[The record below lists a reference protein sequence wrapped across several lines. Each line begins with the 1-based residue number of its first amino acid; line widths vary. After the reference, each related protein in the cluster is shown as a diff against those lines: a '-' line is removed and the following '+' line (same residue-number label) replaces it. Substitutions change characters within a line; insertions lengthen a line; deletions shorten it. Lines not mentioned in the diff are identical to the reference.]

1 MWSQIFS
8 GLELRRTIEELRPCV
23 MVMGHWCAVAQD
35 LGKDQGSR
43 VAKETITRLIDD
55 LDGGE
60 AAETVLFGLDGHSY
74 EIDLSAKNAAKLRNA
89 MAAFV
94 ENGSRTSGRVASLGR
109 AARGRS
115 TAAAEREQNQAI
127 RAWAMRKGIDVA
139 PRGRIKAEV
148 VEQYQRSAGR

>member
-1 MWSQIFS
+1 
-8 GLELRRTIEELRPCV
+8 LRDIGALST
-23 MVMGHWCAVAQD
+23 D
-35 LGKDQGSR
+35 LGKDQGSG

-55 LDGGE
+55 LDGGD
-60 AAETVLFGLDGHSY
+60 AAETVLFGLDGHSC

-94 ENGSRTSGRVASLGR
+94 ENGSRTSGRVTGLGR

-127 RAWAMRKGIDVA
+127 RAWALRKGIDVA